1 MEPFIRHSGIAAP
14 LMRINIDT
22 DAIIP
27 SREMK
32 RVSKEGLGEG
42 LFANWRYRDVATRE
56 EEPGFVLNRPPWRQ
70 ASILLA
76 GANFGCG
83 SSREHAV
90 WALKDFGFRAVVAP
104 SFGSI
109 FQSNCV
115 RNGIVPV
122 ELGESRVVALAA
134 AEEANPGRSVT
145 IDLQSC
151 RLTDADGCSH
161 AFRIADQSRQLLLEG
176 LDPIAATL
184 AEDQHIQR
192 FLERDRRQRPW
203 VYELPS
209 P

>member
-1 MEPFIRHSGIAAP
+1 MEPFIRHTGIAAP
-14 LMRINIDT
+14 LLRINVDT

-56 EEPGFVLNRPPWRQ
+56 EEPGFVLNRAPWRA

-109 FQSNCV
+109 FHGNCV

-122 ELGESRVVALAA
+122 ELDEPRVAALAA
-134 AEEANPGRSVT
+134 AEEANPGRPLT
-145 IDLQSC
+145 IDLENGQ
-151 RLTDADGCSH
+151 LVDADGASH
-161 AFRIADQSRQLLLEG
+161 AFRIDQQARHLLLEG

-184 AEDQHIQR
+184 AEDSHIQR
-192 FLERDRRQRPW
+192 FLERDRRERPW

-209 P
+209 A